1 MADIKTL
8 VNKLLDTPPRR
19 VVRALSERF
28 GRKSAPT
35 PESILVRGFD
45 LQAASKPFAMRFE
58 TSFRRDDGSTIP
70 VFGEYRYAIKPAW
83 RNIPLLHG
91 LAELAS
97 VGALSPA
104 ERDFLAHARGHRT
117 LTRSL
122 GEIDSV
128 VQPVIRA
135 NRDLFLP
142 ETIRPGA
149 YPTLKTRVRSSR
161 GAVETHMRFYSSI
174 LDTLAVAG
182 VYAPRPQP
190 RAIEIGMGQGTASV
204 ALAHLGF
211 QTIGIDNNYGGAMDA
226 DTALAAAIAAAEK
239 VELRFEQADITARTP
254 FHDGAFDLVISN
266 SVLEHINDL
275 GAALREIAR
284 LVAPGGVIVQRYH
297 PYFGPSG
304 GHAFGTLDAPWAH
317 VRLSEA
323 ETHRYLD
330 ELRPHESPLAKR
342 WVDQALTR
350 AWPIARVQKTLIDSG
365 FEIVG
370 WSETPASENLLR
382 GLDGGVIS
390 DALRRNANIA
400 LADLVTDT
408 VTFVCRRIQ

>member
-1 MADIKTL
+1 MANIKTL

-19 VVRALSERF
+19 VARALSERF
-28 GRKSAPT
+28 GRKSAPA
-35 PESILVRGFD
+35 PESVRVRGFD
-45 LQAASKPFAMRFE
+45 LQAASKPFAMRVE

-83 RNIPLLHG
+83 RNIPMLHG

-104 ERDFLAHARGHRT
+104 DMDFLAQARGYRT

-122 GEIDSV
+122 DEIDSV
-128 VQPVIRA
+128 AEPVIRS
-135 NRDLFLP
+135 NRELFLP
-142 ETIRPGA
+142 ETVRPGA
-149 YPTLKTRVRSSR
+149 YPSLRTRVRSSR
-161 GAVETHMRFYSSI
+161 RAVENHMRFYSSI
-174 LDTLAVAG
+174 LDTLALAG
-182 VYAPRPQP
+182 VYAPRLQP

-204 ALAHLGF
+204 ALARLGF
-211 QTIGIDNNYGGAMDA
+211 QTTGIDNNYGGTMDA

-239 VELRFEQADITARTP
+239 VELRFEQADITTRTP
-254 FHDGAFDLVISN
+254 FDDGAFDLVISN
-266 SVLEHINDL
+266 SVLEHIHDL

-317 VRLSEA
+317 VRLSET

-330 ELRPHESPLAKR
+330 ELRPHESPLAKP

-350 AWPIARVQKTLIDSG
+350 AWPIARVQKALIDSG
-365 FEIVG
+365 MEIFA
-370 WSETPASENLLR
+370 WSETPASESLLR

-390 DALRRNANIA
+390 DALRRNAGIA